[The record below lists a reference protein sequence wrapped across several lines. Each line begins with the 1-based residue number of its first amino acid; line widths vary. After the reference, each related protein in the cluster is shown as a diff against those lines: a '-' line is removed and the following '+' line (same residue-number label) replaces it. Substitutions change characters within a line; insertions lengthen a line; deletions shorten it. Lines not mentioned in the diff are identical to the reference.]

1 MSERG
6 ELMAIRELMEQQK
19 KYYHTG
25 ATRGLDFRL
34 AQLRKLKQAIV
45 DRESEIIQ
53 ALRTDLNKSE
63 KEAYAFEISIVYQEI
78 AHVIKH
84 LKRWMKPKKVKTPM
98 THSGSRSYM
107 IPEPLGAAL
116 IIAPWNYPFM
126 LAFDPLVGAI
136 AAGNTVVLKPSELA
150 PAVSAVMTSLLRA
163 TFEPQYIAVVEG
175 GVEASSELLEQPFD
189 KIFFTGSVA
198 VGKIVMEAASK
209 RLTRVT
215 LELGGKSPCI
225 VHHDA
230 QLKLAAQRIAFGKY
244 SNAGQTC
251 VAPDYLLVHRSVED
265 KLLAYLQEAIQSFYG
280 DKPLLSPEYGKII
293 SRRHYERLQHF
304 MKDGKVVIGGDAND
318 QTLQIEP
325 TVLEAVT
332 WDMPVMQEEIF
343 GPILPILTYDSLDE
357 VVGLIQARPKP
368 LALYVFSEDKKVQD
382 ALLERISF
390 GGGCVNDTLMHFGS
404 THLPVGGVGESGMG
418 SYHGEMS
425 FHIFS
430 HMKSILKQ
438 TTMFDIPFR
447 YPSSKMGLK
456 IIRRLTK
463 P

>member
-1 MSERG
+1 
-6 ELMAIRELMEQQK
+6 MALSQLMEQQK
-19 KYYHTG
+19 SYYLTG

-34 AQLRKLKQAIV
+34 AQLKKLKQAIV
-45 DRESEIIQ
+45 ERESDIIQ
-53 ALRTDLNKSE
+53 ALRTDLNKGE

-98 THSGSRSYM
+98 THSGSRSYI

-126 LAFDPLVGAI
+126 LAIDPLVGAI
-136 AAGNTVVLKPSELA
+136 AAGNTAVLKPSELA
-150 PAVSAVMTSLLRA
+150 PAVSAVMASILRA
-163 TFEPQYIAVVEG
+163 AFEPHYIAVVEG
-175 GVEASSELLEQPFD
+175 GVEESHALLEQPFD

-198 VGKIVMEAASK
+198 VGKIVMEAAAKHLS
-209 RLTRVT
+209 RVT

-225 VHHDA
+225 VHDDA
-230 QLKLAAQRIAFGKY
+230 HLKLAAQRIAFGKF

-251 VAPDYLLVHRSVED
+251 VAPDYLFVHRSVKS
-265 KLLAYLQEAIQSFYG
+265 KLLAYLQEAIVSFYG
-280 DKPLLSPEYGKII
+280 SKPLQSPDYGKII
-293 SRRHYERLQHF
+293 SRRHYERLRHF
-304 MKDGKVVIGGDAND
+304 LNEGKVAIGGLAND
-318 QTLQIEP
+318 LSLQIEP
-325 TVLEAVT
+325 TVLEDIT
-332 WDMPVMQEEIF
+332 WEMPVMQEEIF
-343 GPILPILTYDSLDE
+343 GPILPVLTYDSLEE
-357 VVGLIQARPKP
+357 VIGRIQARPKP

-382 ALLERISF
+382 TLLERLSF

-438 TTMFDIPFR
+438 TTKFDIPFR
-447 YPSSKMGLK
+447 YPSSKIGLK

>member
-1 MSERG
+1 MSISQ
-6 ELMAIRELMEQQK
+6 LMDQQK

-34 AQLRKLKQAIV
+34 SQLKKLKQAIV
-45 DRESEIIQ
+45 ERESAIIQ
-53 ALRTDLNKSE
+53 ALRTDLNKGE
-63 KEAYAFEISIVYQEI
+63 KEAYAFEIGIVYQEI
-78 AHVIKH
+78 THVIKH
-84 LKRWMKPKKVKTPM
+84 LKRWMKPKKVKSPM
-98 THSGSRSYM
+98 THSGSRSYI

-150 PAVSAVMTSLLRA
+150 PAVSAVMTTLICA
-163 TFEPQYIAVVEG
+163 TFEPQFIAVVEG
-175 GVEASSELLEQPFD
+175 GVEESRTLLEQPFD

-225 VHHDA
+225 VHQDA
-230 QLKLAAQRIAFGKY
+230 HLKLAAQRIAFGKF
-244 SNAGQTC
+244 SNAIQTC
-251 VAPDYLLVHRSVED
+251 VAPDYLLVHRSVKDE
-265 KLLAYLQEAIQSFYG
+265 LLAYLQEAIQSFYG
-280 DKPLLSPEYGKII
+280 DKPLQSPDYGKII
-293 SRRHYERLQHF
+293 SRRHYERLHHF
-304 MKDGKVVIGGDAND
+304 MNEGKVAIGGLADD
-318 QTLQIEP
+318 RTLQIEP
-325 TVLEAVT
+325 TVLEQIT

-343 GPILPILTYDSLDE
+343 GPILPVLTYDSIDE
-357 VVGLIQARPKP
+357 VVTMINARPKP

-382 ALLERISF
+382 VLLERISF
-390 GGGCVNDTLMHFGS
+390 GGGCINDTLMHFGS

-425 FHIFS
+425 FQIFS

-438 TTMFDIPFR
+438 TTKFDIPFR
-447 YPSSKMGLK
+447 YPSSKFGLK

>member
-1 MSERG
+1 
-6 ELMAIRELMEQQK
+6 MAISQLMEEQK

-25 ATRGLDFRL
+25 ATRGLNFRL
-34 AQLRKLKQAIV
+34 TQLTKLKQAIV

-150 PAVSAVMTSLLRA
+150 PAVSAVMTSILRA
-163 TFEPQYIAVVEG
+163 AFEPQYITVVEG
-175 GVEASSELLEQPFD
+175 GVEESTLLLEQPFD

-198 VGKIVMEAASK
+198 VGKVVMKAAAK
-209 RLTRVT
+209 HLTRVT

-230 QLKLAAQRIAFGKY
+230 QLKLAAQRIAFGKF

-251 VAPDYLLVHRSVED
+251 VAPDYLLVHRSVKD
-265 KLLAYLQEAIQSFYG
+265 NLLAYLQEAIQSFYG

-293 SRRHYERLQHF
+293 SQRHYERLRHF
-304 MKDGKVVIGGDAND
+304 LKDGKVAIGGGSND
-318 QTLQIEP
+318 LTRQIEP
-325 TVLEAVT
+325 TVLEAIT

-343 GPILPILTYDSLDE
+343 GPILPVLTYDNLDE

-382 ALLERISF
+382 ATLEHISF

-438 TTMFDIPFR
+438 TTRFDIPFR
-447 YPSSKMGLK
+447 YPSSKIGLK

>member
-1 MSERG
+1 MALSQ
-6 ELMAIRELMEQQK
+6 LMDQQK
-19 KYYHTG
+19 RYYLTG

-34 AQLRKLKQAIV
+34 AQLKKLKQAIV
-45 DRESEIIQ
+45 ERESDIIQ
-53 ALRTDLNKSE
+53 ALRTDLNKGE

-78 AHVIKH
+78 AHAMKH

-98 THSGSRSYM
+98 THSGSRSYI

-150 PAVSAVMTSLLRA
+150 PAVSAVMSSILRA
-163 TFEPQYIAVVEG
+163 AFEPHYIAIVEG
-175 GVEASSELLEQPFD
+175 GVEESHALLELPFD

-198 VGKIVMEAASK
+198 VGKIVMEAAAK
-209 RLTRVT
+209 HLARIT

-225 VHHDA
+225 VHDDA
-230 QLKLAAQRIAFGKY
+230 QLKLAAQRIAFGKF

-251 VAPDYLLVHRSVED
+251 VAPDYLLVHRSVKS
-265 KLLAYLQEAIQSFYG
+265 KLLAYLQEAIVSFYG
-280 DKPLLSPEYGKII
+280 SKPLQSPDYGKII
-293 SRRHYERLQHF
+293 SRRHYERLRHF
-304 MKDGKVVIGGDAND
+304 MKEGKVVMGGLAND
-318 QTLQIEP
+318 LSLQIEP
-325 TVLEAVT
+325 TVLEDIT
-332 WDMPVMQEEIF
+332 WEMTVMQEEIF
-343 GPILPILTYDSLDE
+343 GPILPVLTYDSLEE
-357 VVGLIQARPKP
+357 VIGLIQARPKP

-382 ALLERISF
+382 TLLERISF

-438 TTMFDIPFR
+438 TTKFDIPFR
-447 YPSSKMGLK
+447 YPSSQLGLK

>member
-1 MSERG
+1 
-6 ELMAIRELMEQQK
+6 MAIRELMEQQK

>member
-1 MSERG
+1 
-6 ELMAIRELMEQQK
+6 MAISQLMDQQK
-19 KYYHTG
+19 RYYLTG
-25 ATRGLDFRL
+25 ATRGLAFRL
-34 AQLRKLKQAIV
+34 TQLKKLKQAIV

-53 ALRTDLNKSE
+53 ALRTDLNKGE

-150 PAVSAVMTSLLRA
+150 PAVSAVMTSIVHA
-163 TFEPQYIAVVEG
+163 TFEPQYITVVEG
-175 GVEASSELLEQPFD
+175 GVEESRALLEQPFD

-198 VGKIVMEAASK
+198 VGKMVMEAAAK
-209 RLTRVT
+209 HLTRVT

-230 QLKLAAQRIAFGKY
+230 HLKLAAQRIAFGKF

-251 VAPDYLLVHRSVED
+251 VAPDYVLVHRSVKD
-265 KLLAYLQEAIQSFYG
+265 KLLMYLQEAIKSFYG
-280 DKPLLSPEYGKII
+280 DKPLQSPDYGKII

-304 MKDGKVVIGGDAND
+304 MKAGKVAIGGSVDD

-325 TVLEAVT
+325 TVLEHIT

-343 GPILPILTYDSLDE
+343 GPILPVLTYDSLEE

-368 LALYVFSEDKKVQD
+368 LALYIFSEDKKVQD
-382 ALLERISF
+382 AVLERISF
-390 GGGCVNDTLMHFGS
+390 GGGCINDTLMHFGS

-438 TTMFDIPFR
+438 TTKFDIPFR
-447 YPSSKMGLK
+447 YPSSKIGLK

>member
-1 MSERG
+1 
-6 ELMAIRELMEQQK
+6 MAISQLMDQQK
-19 KYYHTG
+19 SYYLTG

-34 AQLRKLKQAIV
+34 GQLKKLKQAIV
-45 DRESEIIQ
+45 ERESEIIQ
-53 ALRTDLNKSE
+53 ALRTDLNKGE
-63 KEAYAFEISIVYQEI
+63 KEAYAFEIGIVYQEI

-84 LKRWMKPKKVKTPM
+84 LKRWMKPKKVKSPM
-98 THSGSRSYM
+98 THSGSRSFI

-150 PAVSAVMTSLLRA
+150 PAVSAVMTSIVRT
-163 TFEPQYIAVVEG
+163 TFESQYIAVVEG
-175 GVEASSELLEQPFD
+175 GVEESRALLEQPFD

-198 VGKIVMEAASK
+198 VGKIVMEAAAK
-209 RLTRVT
+209 HLTRVT

-230 QLKLAAQRIAFGKY
+230 SLKLAAQRIAFGKF

-251 VAPDYLLVHRSVED
+251 VAPDYLLVHQRVKE
-265 KLLAYLQEAIQSFYG
+265 KLMSYLQEAIISLYG
-280 DKPLLSPEYGKII
+280 EKPLQCPDYGKII
-293 SRRHYERLQHF
+293 SRRHYERLCHF
-304 MKDGKVVIGGDAND
+304 LNDGKVAFGGGADD
-318 QTLQIEP
+318 KTLQIEP
-325 TVLEAVT
+325 TLLEDIS
-332 WDMPVMQEEIF
+332 WELPVMQEEIF
-343 GPILPILTYDSLDE
+343 GPILPVLTYENLDE

-382 ALLERISF
+382 TMLKRISF

-438 TTMFDIPFR
+438 TTRFDIPFR
-447 YPSSKMGLK
+447 YPSSKIGFK
-456 IIRRLTK
+456 IIRKLTK

>member
-1 MSERG
+1 MS
-6 ELMAIRELMEQQK
+6 IRKMMDQQK
-19 KYYHTG
+19 SYYGTG
-25 ATRGLDFRL
+25 ATRNLDFRI
-34 AQLRKLKQAIV
+34 AQLKKLRQAIV
-45 DRESEIIQ
+45 DREREIIE
-53 ALRTDLNKSE
+53 ALRVDLNKSE

-78 AHVIKH
+78 AHTIKH

-98 THSGSRSYM
+98 THSGSRSY
-107 IPEPLGAAL
+107 IVPEPLGAAL

-126 LAFDPLVGAI
+126 LALDPLVGAL

-150 PAVSAVMTSLLRA
+150 PTVSAVMTKLLRE
-163 TFEPQYIAVVEG
+163 TFEPQYVAVVEG
-175 GVEASSELLEQPFD
+175 GVEESRELLEQPFD

-198 VGKIVMEAASK
+198 VGKVVMEAAAK

-225 VHHDA
+225 VHNDA
-230 QLKLAAQRIAFGKY
+230 QLKLAAQRIAFGKF

-251 VAPDYLLVHRSVED
+251 VAPDYLLVHRSVKE
-265 KLLAYLQEAIQSFYG
+265 KLLIYLHEAIVSFYG
-280 DKPLLSPEYGKII
+280 EQPLQSPDYGKII
-293 SRRHYERLQHF
+293 SRRHYERLIKFLQ
-304 MKDGKVVIGGDAND
+304 DGEIASGGKSDD
-318 QTLQIEP
+318 DKLQIEP
-325 TVLEAVT
+325 TVLDQIT

-343 GPILPILTYDSLDE
+343 GPILPVLTYDSLDE
-357 VVGLIQARPKP
+357 VVSLINARPKP
-368 LALYVFSEDKKVQD
+368 LALYIFSEDKKVQNT
-382 ALLERISF
+382 LLERVPF

-425 FHIFS
+425 FQIFS

-438 TTMFDIPFR
+438 TTKYDIPFR
-447 YPSSKMGLK
+447 YPSSKIGLK